1 MQYNYQQRN
10 EFCIII
16 FINRMTELVIT
27 RYLHFIAVF
36 AIVGAIISEQILV
49 SKTMTRLEIKR
60 FAKIDV
66 LYGIGVILV
75 LIAGLL
81 LWFAVGKPASYYN
94 RNWLFHTKLTMFLT
108 LGLMSIYPSIFF
120 LRNRKGNDLDTKI
133 IIPNMVI
140 LLLRLELV
148 IIIIMPILATYLT
161 LGIGA
166 F

>member
-1 MQYNYQQRN
+1 
-10 EFCIII
+10 
-16 FINRMTELVIT
+16 MTELVIT

-36 AIVGAIISEQILV
+36 AIVGAIISEQFLV